1 MQSNRNRLFKTRH
14 EQQGWPSKI
23 GRNSKFDL
31 NALSHP
37 QMTRADCYVFIGQPM
52 PSQCPLV
59 SHTPPLQFSSENTQL
74 QHSPSKHIYLY
85 SILKVVIGSLDLCLT
100 IFKGPIYILTG
111 SFERPMIS
119 VQRRDS
125 NRGEGSGICSLSAVY
140 ATHFTIG
147 PSTRAKAFQILQDC
161 FRFYFYSLYFVCSGH
176 CDVLPRL
183 LLQNDDIHTIGYG
196 EYWLQRTHSCV
207 SL

>member
-1 MQSNRNRLFKTRH
+1 MQSNRNRIFKTRH

-23 GRNSKFDL
+23 GRNSKFDV

-37 QMTRADCYVFIGQPM
+37 QMTPADCYLLIGQPM

-59 SHTPPLQFSSENTQL
+59 SHNPPLQFPVRKLSCSIVHLNISIFIL
-74 QHSPSKHIYLY
+74 FSKWSL
-85 SILKVVIGSLDLCLT
+85 VSLDLCLT
-100 IFKGPIYILTG
+100 IFEGPIYILTG
-111 SFERPMIS
+111 SFERPMMS

-125 NRGEGSGICSLSAVY
+125 NRGDGSGICSLSAGY
-140 ATHFTIG
+140 ATHFTIDL
-147 PSTRAKAFQILQDC
+147 STRSKAFQILQDC

-183 LLQNDDIHTIGYG
+183 LLQNDDIYTIGYR